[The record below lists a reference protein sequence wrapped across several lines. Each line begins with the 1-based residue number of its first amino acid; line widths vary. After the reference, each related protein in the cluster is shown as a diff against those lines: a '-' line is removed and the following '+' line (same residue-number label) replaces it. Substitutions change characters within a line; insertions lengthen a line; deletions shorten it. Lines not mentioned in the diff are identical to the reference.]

1 MSLRTHP
8 GAPAALLAG
17 ALLVAAVSLGV
28 VAARA
33 GGEPHTF
40 GERVRSVAEDLRCP
54 VCQGLSVADSPS
66 SLARQMRASIA
77 RDLRAGRTP
86 DEIKASLVDSYGEW
100 ILLAPS
106 GSGLNLVAWVAPAL
120 LFAAGL
126 VVAVVAIRRW
136 TLGSPVRART
146 VDRGAGQGDGGLS
159 GSDRALLDRATAAFR
174 EGSG

>member
-1 MSLRTHP
+1 M
-8 GAPAALLAG
+8 
-17 ALLVAAVSLGV
+17 AAVSLGV
-28 VAARA
+28 VAARGA
-33 GGEPHTF
+33 AEPRTF
-40 GERVRSVAEDLRCP
+40 GDRVRSVAADLRCP

-106 GSGLNLVAWVAPAL
+106 GSGLNLVAWVAPGL
-120 LFAAGL
+120 LFVAGL
-126 VVAVVAIRRW
+126 VVAVVAVRRW
-136 TLGSPVRART
+136 TLGSPVSART
-146 VDRGAGQGDGGLS
+146 ADRGAGRADAGLS

-174 EGSG
+174 DRSG